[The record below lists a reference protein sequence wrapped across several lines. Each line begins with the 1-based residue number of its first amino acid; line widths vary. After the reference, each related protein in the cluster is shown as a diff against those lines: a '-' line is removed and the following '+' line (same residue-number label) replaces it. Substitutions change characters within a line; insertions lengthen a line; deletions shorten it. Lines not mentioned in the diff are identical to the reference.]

1 MRRMTMQDRY
11 IIVVKTMLGQGM
23 PMTLKLIGACLL
35 FSLLIGIVFGTIR
48 SLKIPVV
55 DQILGLYAV
64 VCRGIPTII
73 VLLFFY
79 ATLVR
84 GTQFWISVLSI
95 SLVEGAYMMEIVKG
109 GFLSVDKGQWEA
121 AKALNLPLIH
131 TIVYIV
137 LPQVMLVTI
146 PALIGQIVMLVK
158 GTSVAATIGCMDV
171 LRRAQLLLPK
181 YSYPLEIYAYI
192 LVIFFIMC
200 HFLTWL
206 GKRLERT
213 VVKRIMGDKYV

>member
-1 MRRMTMQDRY
+1 MTMQDRY

-23 PMTLKLIGACLL
+23 PMTLKLIGSCLL

>member
-1 MRRMTMQDRY
+1 MTMQDRY

-35 FSLLIGIVFGTIR
+35 FSLLIGVVFGTIR

-95 SLVEGAYMMEIVKG
+95 SLVEGEYMMEIVKG

>member
-1 MRRMTMQDRY
+1 MTMQDRY

-55 DQILGLYAV
+55 DQILGPYAV

>member
-1 MRRMTMQDRY
+1 MTMQDRY
-11 IIVVKTMLGQGM
+11 SIVVKTMLGQGM

>member
-1 MRRMTMQDRY
+1 MTMQDRY

-109 GFLSVDKGQWEA
+109 GFLSVEKGQWEA

>member
-1 MRRMTMQDRY
+1 MTMQDRY

-48 SLKIPVV
+48 SLKIPGV

>member
-1 MRRMTMQDRY
+1 MTMQDRY

-171 LRRAQLLLPK
+171 LRRAQLLLHK

>member
-1 MRRMTMQDRY
+1 MTMQDRY

-48 SLKIPVV
+48 SLKIPVI

>member
-1 MRRMTMQDRY
+1 MTMQDRY
-11 IIVVKTMLGQGM
+11 IIVGKTMLGQGM

-192 LVIFFIMC
+192 LVIFFSMC

>member
-1 MRRMTMQDRY
+1 MTMQDRY

-48 SLKIPVV
+48 SLKIPVI

-146 PALIGQIVMLVK
+146 PDLIGQIVMLVK

>member
-1 MRRMTMQDRY
+1 MTMQDRY

-23 PMTLKLIGACLL
+23 PMTLKLVGACLL

>member
-1 MRRMTMQDRY
+1 MTMQDRY

-121 AKALNLPLIH
+121 AKALSLHHRLYGCFAPCAAAASQVLLSAGDLCVHSGDLLHHVPLPD
-131 TIVYIV
+131 
-137 LPQVMLVTI
+137 M
-146 PALIGQIVMLVK
+146 AGQ
-158 GTSVAATIGCMDV
+158 AAG
-171 LRRAQLLLPK
+171 
-181 YSYPLEIYAYI
+181 AYR
-192 LVIFFIMC
+192 C
-200 HFLTWL
+200 KKDY
-206 GKRLERT
+206 G
-213 VVKRIMGDKYV
+213 

>member
-1 MRRMTMQDRY
+1 MTMQDRY

-146 PALIGQIVMLVK
+146 PALIGQIGMLVK

>member
-1 MRRMTMQDRY
+1 MTMQDRY

-171 LRRAQLLLPK
+171 LRRAQLMLPK

>member
-1 MRRMTMQDRY
+1 MTMQDRY

-158 GTSVAATIGCMDV
+158 GTSVAATIGCRDV
-171 LRRAQLLLPK
+171 FRRAQLLRPK

>member
-1 MRRMTMQDRY
+1 MTMQDRY

-23 PMTLKLIGACLL
+23 PMALKLIGACLL

-213 VVKRIMGDKYV
+213 VWTRY

>member
-1 MRRMTMQDRY
+1 MTMQDRY

-48 SLKIPVV
+48 SLKIPVI

-137 LPQVMLVTI
+137 LPQIMLVTI

>member
-1 MRRMTMQDRY
+1 MTMQDRY

-23 PMTLKLIGACLL
+23 PITLKLIGACLL

>member
-1 MRRMTMQDRY
+1 MTMQDRY
-11 IIVVKTMLGQGM
+11 IIVGKTMLGQGM

-64 VCRGIPTII
+64 VCRGIPTIS

>member
-1 MRRMTMQDRY
+1 MTMQDRY

-121 AKALNLPLIH
+121 AKALRVRLWRP
-131 TIVYIV
+131 
-137 LPQVMLVTI
+137 P
-146 PALIGQIVMLVK
+146 
-158 GTSVAATIGCMDV
+158 SVVWMFCAVRSCCFPSTPIRWRSM
-171 LRRAQLLLPK
+171 
-181 YSYPLEIYAYI
+181 
-192 LVIFFIMC
+192 
-200 HFLTWL
+200 
-206 GKRLERT
+206 RT
-213 VVKRIMGDKYV
+213 FW

>member
-1 MRRMTMQDRY
+1 MTMTDRFN
-11 IIVVKTMLGQGM
+11 IVVKTMLGQGM
-23 PMTLKLIGACLL
+23 PMTLKLIFACL
-35 FSLLIGIVFGTIR
+35 FFALLIGVVCGTLR
-48 SLKIPVV
+48 SMKIPIV
-55 DQILGLYAV
+55 DQILGFYALI
-64 VCRGIPTII
+64 CRGVPTII

-79 ATLVR
+79 AYLTR

-121 AKALNLPLIH
+121 AKALSLPLGH
-131 TIVYIV
+131 TITHIV
-137 LPQVMLVTI
+137 LPQVFLVTI
-146 PALIGQIVMLVK
+146 PALMGQIVMLVK

-181 YSYPLEIYAYI
+181 YSFPLEIYAYV

-206 GKRLERT
+206 GKKLERT
-213 VVKRIMGDKYV
+213 VVKRIMGDKNV

>member
-146 PALIGQIVMLVK
+146 PALIGQVVMLVK

>member
-1 MRRMTMQDRY
+1 MTMQDRY

-35 FSLLIGIVFGTIR
+35 FSLLIGVVFGTIR

>member
-1 MRRMTMQDRY
+1 MTMQDRY

-23 PMTLKLIGACLL
+23 PMTLKLIGACLM

>member
-1 MRRMTMQDRY
+1 MTMQDRY

-48 SLKIPVV
+48 SLKIPVI

-131 TIVYIV
+131 NIV

>member
-1 MRRMTMQDRY
+1 MTMQDRY

-206 GKRLERT
+206 GKQLERT

>member
-1 MRRMTMQDRY
+1 MTMQDRY

-192 LVIFFIMC
+192 LVIFFIM
-200 HFLTWL
+200 TWL

>member
-1 MRRMTMQDRY
+1 MTMQDRY

-55 DQILGLYAV
+55 DQILGHYAV

-121 AKALNLPLIH
+121 AKALTLPLIH